1 MRIRATVAAVT
12 GVLALSAFVVPAVQ
26 ADERPAPG
34 LNVPSG
40 AEFSGGAPAE
50 AGAPTAEADDFSGDI
65 RITKVV
71 VNGGEDIVLGTTA
84 AKTFT
89 IAVTATDD
97 SGIETGNTFPVMWHT
112 PLPNGGYY
120 GLVGPED
127 IAGSCVR
134 QSFTTTTCTHTLKI
148 NPRIHPQD
156 NTTAGTWTVRTHALA
171 KDGDYYTKDAAGKA
185 KVLRNSRLTVN
196 ASPEPVRKNRTITV
210 TGALTRAS
218 WQTYKYGGYTKQLV
232 KLQFKKKGAKSYTTV
247 KTVQTSSTGTL
258 KTTVKASADGY
269 WRYSFAGTSTTS
281 AVSAS
286 GDYLDVK

>member
-1 MRIRATVAAVT
+1 MRMRATVAAVT
-12 GVLALSAFVVPAVQ
+12 GALALFAVAVSAVHAE
-26 ADERPAPG
+26 AKPAPG

-40 AEFSGGAPAE
+40 AAFFGGAPAKT
-50 AGAPTAEADDFSGDI
+50 GAPTAEADDFSGDI
-65 RITKVV
+65 RITNVV
-71 VNGGEDIVLGTTA
+71 VNGGKDIVLGTTA

-112 PLPNGGYY
+112 PLPNGDYY

-127 IAGSCVR
+127 IAGRCVR

-156 NTTAGTWTVRTHALA
+156 NTTAGTWTVRAHVLA
-171 KDGDYYTKDAAGKA
+171 NDGDYYTKDAAGKA
-185 KVLRNSRLTVN
+185 KVLRNSNLTVN
-196 ASPEPVRKNRTITV
+196 ASPEPVKKNRTITV
-210 TGALTRAS
+210 TGALTRAD
-218 WQTYKYGGYTKQLV
+218 WQTYKYGGYAKQPV
-232 KLQFKKKGAKSYTTV
+232 KLQFRKKGAKSYTTV
-247 KTVQTSSTGTL
+247 KTVRTSSTGTL
-258 KTTVKASADGY
+258 KATVKASADGY

-281 AVSAS
+281 AVSAP